1 MALLKVDSVSVRFG
15 GLQAL
20 SAVTID
26 VPENEVTGLIGPN
39 GAGKTTL
46 FNVITGLQPP
56 TGGTVFLDGR
66 DITNAKPHQRA
77 RLGIGRTFQRLETFG
92 TLSVRDNVLVAAE
105 MRRGWSR
112 DRFKPGDLADE
123 LIERI
128 GLTSVAGERVDRLP
142 TGTQRLVEM
151 ARALATKP
159 RVVLLD
165 EPSSG
170 LNESETTE
178 LSELLIELAAT
189 GLAILLVEHD
199 MGLVMSACHHI
210 HVLDFGQTIA
220 FGTPTEVQANPLVRA
235 AYLGEGDEAE
245 EVPEEQ
251 QALLEEVSALQS
263 EVRAETEAPNGAAPV
278 VSVSEPAPDA
288 TEPGTPTPGA
298 AIELINVKAA
308 YGSIDVLHGVS
319 ITIPPGTVYALLG
332 PNGAG
337 KSTTLKVASGR
348 LNPTSGEV
356 RFLGERINGR
366 ASDRLARDGLCTIPE
381 GRGIFPN
388 LTVLENLRTMTYSG
402 VSLSTVEERAYTRFP
417 RLKERRKQM
426 AGTLSGGEQ
435 QMLAIARRHR
445 HRPEGPAAR
454 RAVHG
459 ARSARRL
466 RALRRGEAHRR
477 RRRLDPRRRAVR
489 PRGARRRRR
498 RRHHP
503 ARADPVRGLA
513 AGGGRRTAR
522 RVPRRFRLHLTL
534 TGHHGNSRGARDIS
548 ARALAYSPPPV

>member
-1 MALLKVDSVSVRFG
+1 VALLNVDSVSVRFG

-56 TGGTVFLDGR
+56 TGGTVVLDAR

-77 RLGIGRTFQRLETFG
+77 RLGIGRTFQRLETFS

-112 DRFKPGDLADE
+112 ERFKPGDLVDE
-123 LIERI
+123 LIERL
-128 GLTSVAGERVDRLP
+128 GLTSVAKERVDRLS

-165 EPSSG
+165 EPSAG

-178 LSELLIELAAT
+178 LAELLIELAAT

-210 HVLDFGQTIA
+210 HVLDFGQIIA
-220 FGTPTEVQANPLVRA
+220 YGTPTEVQENPLVRA

-251 QALLEEVSALQS
+251 QALLQEVSALQT
-263 EVRAETEAPNGAAPV
+263 EVHAESDAPNGAAPV
-278 VSVSEPAPDA
+278 VSISEAPA
-288 TEPGTPTPGA
+288 PGTPTPGA
-298 AIELINVKAA
+298 AIELIDVKAA
-308 YGSIDVLHGVS
+308 YGSIDVLHGVN
-319 ITIPPGTVYALLG
+319 ITIAPGTVYALLG

-348 LNPTSGEV
+348 LNPTAGEV
-356 RFLGERINGR
+356 RFLGNRINGR

-402 VSLSTVEERAYTRFP
+402 VSLSTVEDRAYMRFP
-417 RLKERRKQM
+417 RLKERRKQL

-435 QMLAIARRHR
+435 QMLAIARAIGTD
-445 HRPEGPAAR
+445 PK
-454 RAVHG
+454 V
-459 ARSARRL
+459 L
-466 RALRRGEAHRR
+466 L
-477 RRRLDPRRRAVR
+477 LDELSM
-489 PRGARRRRR
+489 
-498 RRHHP
+498 
-503 ARADPVRGLA
+503 GLA
-513 AGGGRRTAR
+513 PLVVSELYDVVKRIAADD
-522 RVPRRFRLHLTL
+522 VSILVVEQFAHEVLDVADIAAIILH
-534 TGHHGNSRGARDIS
+534 GQIQFEG
-548 ARALAYSPPPV
+548 SPPDVAEALQDAYLGGSIST

>member
-1 MALLKVDSVSVRFG
+1 VALLNCDSVSVRFG

-20 SAVTID
+20 AAVTID

-56 TGGTVFLDGR
+56 TGGSVVLDGK

-77 RLGIGRTFQRLETFG
+77 RLGIGRTFQRLETFE

-112 DRFKPGDLADE
+112 EKFKPGDLTDE

-165 EPSSG
+165 EPSAG
-170 LNESETTE
+170 LNEAETSEF
-178 LSELLIELAAT
+178 SELLIELAAT

-199 MGLVMSACHHI
+199 MGLVMSSCHHI
-210 HVLDFGQTIA
+210 HVLDFGQIIA
-220 FGTPTEVQANPLVRA
+220 FGTPTEVQANPVVRA

-251 QALLEEVSALQS
+251 QALLAEVSALQS
-263 EVRAETEAPNGAAPV
+263 EVRAETEPTNGAGTVTA
-278 VSVSEPAPDA
+278 VSEPVPAGA
-288 TEPGTPTPGA
+288 AEPGSPTPGA
-298 AIELINVKAA
+298 AIELIDVKAA
-308 YGSIDVLHGVS
+308 YGSIDVLHGVN

-348 LNPTSGEV
+348 LNPTAGEV
-356 RFLGERINGR
+356 RFLGERVNGR

-402 VSLSTVEERAYTRFP
+402 VSLATIEERAYTRFP
-417 RLKERRKQM
+417 RLKERRKQL

-435 QMLAIARRHR
+435 QMLAIARAIGTD
-445 HRPEGPAAR
+445 PK
-454 RAVHG
+454 V
-459 ARSARRL
+459 L
-466 RALRRGEAHRR
+466 L
-477 RRRLDPRRRAVR
+477 LDELSM
-489 PRGARRRRR
+489 
-498 RRHHP
+498 
-503 ARADPVRGLA
+503 GLA
-513 AGGGRRTAR
+513 PLVVSELYDVVKRIAADDVSILVVEQFAHEVLDVADVAAIILHGRVQFEGSPADVADALQDAYLGG
-522 RVPRRFRLHLTL
+522 
-534 TGHHGNSRGARDIS
+534 SIS
-548 ARALAYSPPPV
+548 T

>member
-1 MALLKVDSVSVRFG
+1 VALLNVDSVSVRFG

-46 FNVITGLQPP
+46 FNVVTGLQPP
-56 TGGTVFLDGR
+56 TGGTISLDGR
-66 DITNAKPHQRA
+66 DITNVKPHQRA
-77 RLGIGRTFQRLETFG
+77 RLGISRTFQRLETFG

-112 DRFKPGDLADE
+112 EKFKPGDLADE
-123 LIERI
+123 LVERL
-128 GLTSVAGERVDRLP
+128 GLTSVAKERVDRLP

-165 EPSSG
+165 EPSAG

-210 HVLDFGQTIA
+210 HVLDFGQIIA
-220 FGTPTEVQANPLVRA
+220 FGTPTEVQENPLVRA

-251 QALLEEVSALQS
+251 QALLQEVSALQS
-263 EVRAETEAPNGAAPV
+263 EVHAESDAPNGAAPV
-278 VSVSEPAPDA
+278 ASVSEP
-288 TEPGTPTPGA
+288 TVPGTPTPGA
-298 AIELINVKAA
+298 AIELIDVKAA
-308 YGSIDVLHGVS
+308 YGSIDVLHGVN
-319 ITIPPGTVYALLG
+319 ITIAPGTVYALLG

-348 LNPTSGEV
+348 LNPTGGEV
-356 RFLGERINGR
+356 RYLGERINGR

-402 VSLSTVEERAYTRFP
+402 VSLSTVEDRAYTRFP

-435 QMLAIARRHR
+435 QMLAIARAIGTD
-445 HRPEGPAAR
+445 PK
-454 RAVHG
+454 V
-459 ARSARRL
+459 L
-466 RALRRGEAHRR
+466 L
-477 RRRLDPRRRAVR
+477 LDELSM
-489 PRGARRRRR
+489 
-498 RRHHP
+498 
-503 ARADPVRGLA
+503 GLA
-513 AGGGRRTAR
+513 PLVVSELYDVVKRIAAEDVSILIVEQFAHEVLDVADTAAII
-522 RVPRRFRLHLTL
+522 LHGQLQFE
-534 TGHHGNSRGARDIS
+534 G
-548 ARALAYSPPPV
+548 SPPDVAEALQDAYLGGSIST

>member
-1 MALLKVDSVSVRFG
+1 VALLNVDQVSVRFG

-20 SAVTID
+20 AAVTID

-46 FNVITGLQPP
+46 FNVITGLQAP
-56 TGGTVFLDGR
+56 TGGTIVLDGK
-66 DITNAKPHQRA
+66 DITTVKPHQRA

-112 DRFKPGDLADE
+112 EKFKPGGLADE

-128 GLTSVAGERVDRLP
+128 GLTSVAQERVDRLP

-170 LNESETTE
+170 LNESETE
-178 LSELLIELAAT
+178 DFAELLIELAGS

-199 MGLVMSACHHI
+199 MSLVMSACHHI
-210 HVLDFGQTIA
+210 HVLDFGQIIA
-220 FGTPTEVQANPLVRA
+220 YGNPTEVQANPLVRA
-235 AYLGEGDEAE
+235 AYLGEGDEAQ

-251 QALLEEVSALQS
+251 QEILLEMTELQS
-263 EVRAETEAPNGAAPV
+263 EVRAETEPTNGAGHVA
-278 VSVSEPAPDA
+278 SVTEPADESA
-288 TEPGTPTPGA
+288 GVPTDGA
-298 AIELINVKAA
+298 ALELIDVRAA

-337 KSTTLKVASGR
+337 KTTTLKVASGQ
-348 LNPTSGEV
+348 LNPTAGEV
-356 RFLGERINGR
+356 RYLGEKVNGR
-366 ASDRLARDGLCTIPE
+366 SSDKLARAGLCTIPE

-388 LTVLENLRTMTYSG
+388 LTVLENLRTMTYTG
-402 VSLSTVEERAYTRFP
+402 TSLAQIEEQAYTRFP

-435 QMLAIARRHR
+435 QMLAIARAIGTE
-445 HRPEGPAAR
+445 PK
-454 RAVHG
+454 V
-459 ARSARRL
+459 L
-466 RALRRGEAHRR
+466 L
-477 RRRLDPRRRAVR
+477 LDELSM
-489 PRGARRRRR
+489 
-498 RRHHP
+498 
-503 ARADPVRGLA
+503 GLA
-513 AGGGRRTAR
+513 PLVVAELYDVVKRIAAEDVSILVVEQFAHEVLDVADVAAIILHGKVQFEGTPTAVADALQDAYLGGS
-522 RVPRRFRLHLTL
+522 V
-534 TGHHGNSRGARDIS
+534 SI
-548 ARALAYSPPPV
+548 

>member
-1 MALLKVDSVSVRFG
+1 
-15 GLQAL
+15 
-20 SAVTID
+20 

-56 TGGTVFLDGR
+56 TGGTVVLDGK
-66 DITNAKPHQRA
+66 DITNVKPHQRA

-92 TLSVRDNVLVAAE
+92 TLSARDNILVAAE

-112 DRFKPGDLADE
+112 EKFKPGTLADE

-128 GLTSVAGERVDRLP
+128 GLTSVADERVDRLS

-170 LNESETTE
+170 LNESETADF
-178 LSELLIELAAT
+178 SELLLELAAS

-220 FGTPTEVQANPLVRA
+220 YGTPTEVQANTLVRA

-245 EVPEEQ
+245 EVPEAQ
-251 QALLEEVSALQS
+251 QALLAEVSALQE
-263 EVRAETEAPNGAAPV
+263 EVRAETEPSNGSTPSI
-278 VSVSEPAPDA
+278 SVSEPAPTTAPA
-288 TEPGTPTPGA
+288 TPGTPTDGA
-298 AIELINVKAA
+298 ALELINVRAA
-308 YGSIDVLHGVS
+308 YGSIDVLHGVN

-337 KSTTLKVASGR
+337 KTTTLKVASGQ
-348 LNPTSGEV
+348 LNPTGGEV
-356 RFLGERINGR
+356 RFLGEKINGR
-366 ASDRLARDGLCTIPE
+366 SSDKIARAGLCTIPE

-388 LTVLENLRTMTYSG
+388 LSVLENLRTMTYTG
-402 VSLSTVEERAYTRFP
+402 TSLAQIEDQTYTRFP
-417 RLKERRKQM
+417 RLKERRKQT

-435 QMLAIARRHR
+435 QMLAIARAIGTE
-445 HRPEGPAAR
+445 PK
-454 RAVHG
+454 V
-459 ARSARRL
+459 L
-466 RALRRGEAHRR
+466 L
-477 RRRLDPRRRAVR
+477 LDELSM
-489 PRGARRRRR
+489 
-498 RRHHP
+498 
-503 ARADPVRGLA
+503 GLA
-513 AGGGRRTAR
+513 PLVVSELYDVVKRIAADDVSILVVEQFAHEVLGVAD
-522 RVPRRFRLHLTL
+522 VAAIILH
-534 TGHHGNSRGARDIS
+534 GKVQFEG
-548 ARALAYSPPPV
+548 SPPEVADALQDAYLGGSVNL

>member
-1 MALLKVDSVSVRFG
+1 VALLNVEDVSVRFG

-20 SAVTID
+20 AAVTID

-56 TGGTVFLDGR
+56 TGGTVVLDGK
-66 DITNAKPHQRA
+66 DITTVKPHQRA

-92 TLSVRDNVLVAAE
+92 TLSVRDNILVAAE
-105 MRRGWSR
+105 MRKGWSR
-112 DRFKPGDLADE
+112 EKFKPGGLADE

-128 GLTSVAGERVDRLP
+128 GLTSVAEERVDRLP

-170 LNESETTE
+170 LNEAETDAF
-178 LSELLIELAAT
+178 SELLIELAAS

-210 HVLDFGQTIA
+210 HVLDFGQIIA
-220 FGTPTEVQANPLVRA
+220 YGTPTEVQADPLVRA
-235 AYLGEGDEAE
+235 AYLGEGDEAD

-251 QALLEEVSALQS
+251 QALLAEVSALQE
-263 EVRAETEAPNGAAPV
+263 EVRAETEPTNGSTPN
-278 VSVSEPAPDA
+278 VSVSEPPPASSA
-288 TEPGTPTPGA
+288 PGTPTEGA
-298 AIELINVKAA
+298 ALELIDVRAA
-308 YGSIDVLHGVS
+308 YGSIDVLHGVN

-337 KSTTLKVASGR
+337 KTTTLKVASGQ
-348 LNPTSGEV
+348 LNPTAGEV

-366 ASDRLARDGLCTIPE
+366 SSDKLARAGLCTIPE

-388 LTVLENLRTMTYSG
+388 LTVLENLRTMTYTG
-402 VSLSTVEERAYTRFP
+402 TSLSQIEEQAYTRFP

-435 QMLAIARRHR
+435 QMLAIARAIGTD
-445 HRPEGPAAR
+445 PK
-454 RAVHG
+454 V
-459 ARSARRL
+459 L
-466 RALRRGEAHRR
+466 L
-477 RRRLDPRRRAVR
+477 LDELSM
-489 PRGARRRRR
+489 
-498 RRHHP
+498 
-503 ARADPVRGLA
+503 GLA
-513 AGGGRRTAR
+513 PLVVSELYDVVKRIAADD
-522 RVPRRFRLHLTL
+522 VSILVVEQFAHEVLDVADVAAIILH
-534 TGHHGNSRGARDIS
+534 GKVQFEG
-548 ARALAYSPPPV
+548 SPPEVAEALQDAYLGGSVSL

>member
-1 MALLKVDSVSVRFG
+1 VALLNVDQVSVRFG

-20 SAVTID
+20 AAVTID

-56 TGGTVFLDGR
+56 TGGTVVLDGK
-66 DITNAKPHQRA
+66 DITTVKPHQRA

-105 MRRGWSR
+105 MRKGWSR
-112 DRFKPGDLADE
+112 EKFKPRGLADE
-123 LIERI
+123 LIDRI
-128 GLTSVAGERVDRLP
+128 GLSSVADERVDRLP

-170 LNESETTE
+170 LNESETSDF
-178 LSELLIELAAT
+178 SELLVELASS

-210 HVLDFGQTIA
+210 HVLDFGQIIA
-220 FGTPTEVQANPLVRA
+220 YGTPSEVQANSLVRA
-235 AYLGEGDEAE
+235 AYLGEGDEAD
-245 EVPEEQ
+245 EVPEAQ
-251 QALLEEVSALQS
+251 QALLAEVTALQD
-263 EVRAETEAPNGAAPV
+263 EVRAESEPETNGATPFF
-278 VSVSEPAPDA
+278 SVSESAPASA
-288 TEPGTPTPGA
+288 TPAVPTEGA
-298 AIELINVKAA
+298 ALELIDVRAA
-308 YGSIDVLHGVS
+308 YGSIDVLHGVN
-319 ITIPPGTVYALLG
+319 ITIPRGTVYALLG

-348 LNPTSGEV
+348 LNPTGGEV
-356 RFLGERINGR
+356 HYLGQKINGR
-366 ASDRLARDGLCTIPE
+366 SADKVARAGLCTIPE

-388 LTVLENLRTMTYSG
+388 LSVLENLRTMTYTG
-402 VSLSTVEERAYTRFP
+402 TSLSRIEEQAYTRFP

-435 QMLAIARRHR
+435 QMLAIARAIGTE
-445 HRPEGPAAR
+445 PK
-454 RAVHG
+454 V
-459 ARSARRL
+459 L
-466 RALRRGEAHRR
+466 L
-477 RRRLDPRRRAVR
+477 LDELSM
-489 PRGARRRRR
+489 
-498 RRHHP
+498 
-503 ARADPVRGLA
+503 GLA
-513 AGGGRRTAR
+513 PLVVSELYDVVKRIAADDVSILVVEQFAHEVLDVADVAAIILHGKLQFEGSPAEVADALQDAYLGGAVSG
-522 RVPRRFRLHLTL
+522 
-534 TGHHGNSRGARDIS
+534 
-548 ARALAYSPPPV
+548 

>member
-1 MALLKVDSVSVRFG
+1 VALLNVEEVSVRFG

-20 SAVTID
+20 ASVTID

-56 TGGTVFLDGR
+56 TGGTVVLDGK
-66 DITNAKPHQRA
+66 DITNVKPHQRA

-92 TLSVRDNVLVAAE
+92 TLSVRDNILVAAE
-105 MRRGWSR
+105 MRKGWSR
-112 DRFKPGDLADE
+112 EKFKPGTLADE

-128 GLTSVAGERVDRLP
+128 GLTSVAQERVDRLP

-170 LNESETTE
+170 LNEAETADF
-178 LSELLIELAAT
+178 SELLVELAAS

-210 HVLDFGQTIA
+210 HVLDFGQIIA
-220 FGTPTEVQANPLVRA
+220 YGTPAEVQANPLVRA
-235 AYLGEGDEAE
+235 AYLGEGDEAD

-251 QALLEEVSALQS
+251 QALLAEVSALQE
-263 EVRAETEAPNGAAPV
+263 EVRAETEPTNGTTPFM
-278 VSVSEPAPDA
+278 SVSETAPTDA
-288 TEPGTPTPGA
+288 TTREPTEGA
-298 AIELINVKAA
+298 ALELIDVRAA

-319 ITIPPGTVYALLG
+319 ITIPRGTVYALLG

-337 KSTTLKVASGR
+337 KSTTLKVASGQ
-348 LNPTSGEV
+348 LNPTAGEV
-356 RFLGERINGR
+356 RYLGEKINGR
-366 ASDRLARDGLCTIPE
+366 SSDKVARAGLCTIPE

-388 LTVLENLRTMTYSG
+388 LTVLENLRTMTYTG
-402 VSLSTVEERAYTRFP
+402 TSLSQIEDQAYLRFP

-435 QMLAIARRHR
+435 QMLAIARAIGTE
-445 HRPEGPAAR
+445 PK
-454 RAVHG
+454 V
-459 ARSARRL
+459 L
-466 RALRRGEAHRR
+466 L
-477 RRRLDPRRRAVR
+477 LDELSM
-489 PRGARRRRR
+489 
-498 RRHHP
+498 
-503 ARADPVRGLA
+503 GLA
-513 AGGGRRTAR
+513 PLVVSELYDVVKRIAADD
-522 RVPRRFRLHLTL
+522 VSILVVEQFAHEVLDVADVAAIILH
-534 TGHHGNSRGARDIS
+534 GKVQFEG
-548 ARALAYSPPPV
+548 SPPEVADALQDAYLGGAIST

>member
-1 MALLKVDSVSVRFG
+1 MALLNVDSVSVRFG

-20 SAVTID
+20 AAVTID

-46 FNVITGLQPP
+46 FNVVTGLQPP
-56 TGGTVFLDGR
+56 TGGTVVLDGK
-66 DITNAKPHQRA
+66 DITTTKPHQRA

-105 MRRGWSR
+105 MRKGWSR
-112 DRFKPGDLADE
+112 EKFKPGALADE

-128 GLTSVAGERVDRLP
+128 GLTSVADERVDRLS

-170 LNESETTE
+170 LNESETGDF
-178 LSELLIELAAT
+178 SELLLELASS

-210 HVLDFGQTIA
+210 HVLDFGQIIA
-220 FGTPTEVQANPLVRA
+220 YGTPTEVQANSLVRA
-235 AYLGEGDEAE
+235 AYLGEGDEAD

-251 QALLEEVSALQS
+251 QALLAEVSALQE
-263 EVRAETEAPNGAAPV
+263 EVRSGAEPTNGSVPSIA
-278 VSVSEPAPDA
+278 VSEPEPTTA
-288 TEPGTPTPGA
+288 PGTPTDGA
-298 AIELINVKAA
+298 ALELIDVRAA
-308 YGSIDVLHGVS
+308 YGSIDVLHGVN
-319 ITIPPGTVYALLG
+319 ITIRPGTVYALLG

-337 KSTTLKVASGR
+337 KTTTLKVASGQLR
-348 LNPTSGEV
+348 PTAGEV
-356 RFLGERINGR
+356 RYLGEKINGR
-366 ASDRLARDGLCTIPE
+366 PADKVARAGLCTIPE

-388 LTVLENLRTMTYSG
+388 LSVLENLRTMTYTG
-402 VSLSTVEERAYTRFP
+402 TSLGQIEEQAYSRFP

-435 QMLAIARRHR
+435 QMLAIARAIGTE
-445 HRPEGPAAR
+445 PK
-454 RAVHG
+454 V
-459 ARSARRL
+459 L
-466 RALRRGEAHRR
+466 L
-477 RRRLDPRRRAVR
+477 LDELSM
-489 PRGARRRRR
+489 
-498 RRHHP
+498 
-503 ARADPVRGLA
+503 GLA
-513 AGGGRRTAR
+513 PLVVSELYDVVKRIAAEDVSILVVEQFAHEVLGVADVAAIILHGKIQFEGAPLEVADALQDAYLGGS
-522 RVPRRFRLHLTL
+522 V
-534 TGHHGNSRGARDIS
+534 NI
-548 ARALAYSPPPV
+548 

>member
-1 MALLKVDSVSVRFG
+1 VALLNVEEVSVRFG

-20 SAVTID
+20 AAVTID
-26 VPENEVTGLIGPN
+26 VPVNEVTGLIGPN

-56 TGGTVFLDGR
+56 TAGTVVLDGR
-66 DITNAKPHQRA
+66 DITQVKPHQRA

-92 TLSVRDNVLVAAE
+92 TLSVRDNVLVASE

-128 GLTSVAGERVDRLP
+128 GLTSVAKERVDRLP

-178 LSELLIELAAT
+178 LAELLIELAAT

-210 HVLDFGQTIA
+210 HVLDFGQIIA
-220 FGTPTEVQANPLVRA
+220 FGTPAEVQENPLVRA
-235 AYLGEGDEAE
+235 AYLGEGDEAD

-251 QALLEEVSALQS
+251 QALLQEVSALQS
-263 EVRAETEAPNGAAPV
+263 EVRAESEAPNGAGSV
-278 VSVSEPAPDA
+278 VSVQEPPLGPIAA
-288 TEPGTPTPGA
+288 GTPTPGA

-308 YGSIDVLHGVS
+308 YGSIDVLHGVN
-319 ITIPPGTVYALLG
+319 ITIPPGMVYALLG

-348 LNPTSGEV
+348 LNPTGGEV
-356 RFLGERINGR
+356 RYLGQRVNGR

-402 VSLSTVEERAYTRFP
+402 VSLSTIEDRAYMRFP
-417 RLKERRKQM
+417 RLKERRKQL

-435 QMLAIARRHR
+435 QMLAIARAIGTD
-445 HRPEGPAAR
+445 PK
-454 RAVHG
+454 V
-459 ARSARRL
+459 L
-466 RALRRGEAHRR
+466 L
-477 RRRLDPRRRAVR
+477 LDELSM
-489 PRGARRRRR
+489 
-498 RRHHP
+498 
-503 ARADPVRGLA
+503 GLA
-513 AGGGRRTAR
+513 PLVVSELYDVVKRIAAEDVSILVVEQFAHEVLDVADVAAIILHGQIELEG
-522 RVPRRFRLHLTL
+522 VPSEVADRLH
-534 TGHHGNSRGARDIS
+534 D
-548 ARALAYSPPPV
+548 AYLGGTVST

>member
-1 MALLKVDSVSVRFG
+1 MALLNVDQVSVRFG

-20 SAVTID
+20 AAVTID

-56 TGGTVFLDGR
+56 TGGTVVLDGK
-66 DITNAKPHQRA
+66 DITTTKPHQRA

-105 MRRGWSR
+105 MRKGWSR
-112 DRFKPGDLADE
+112 EKFKPGVLADE

-128 GLTSVAGERVDRLP
+128 GLTSVANERVDRLS

-170 LNESETTE
+170 LNESETDDF
-178 LSELLIELAAT
+178 SELLLELAGS

-199 MGLVMSACHHI
+199 MGLVMSSCHHI
-210 HVLDFGQTIA
+210 HVLDFGQIIA

-235 AYLGEGDEAE
+235 AYLGEGDEAD
-245 EVPEEQ
+245 EVPEAQ
-251 QALLEEVSALQS
+251 QALLAEVSALQE
-263 EVRAETEAPNGAAPV
+263 EVRAESEPSNGSTP
-278 VSVSEPAPDA
+278 SITVSEPAPDA
-288 TEPGTPTPGA
+288 PATTPGTATEGA
-298 AIELINVKAA
+298 ALELIDVRAA
-308 YGSIDVLHGVS
+308 YGSIDVLHGVN
-319 ITIPPGTVYALLG
+319 ITIMPGTVYALLG

-337 KSTTLKVASGR
+337 KTTTLKVASGQ
-348 LNPTSGEV
+348 LNPTAGEV
-356 RFLGERINGR
+356 RFLGEKINGR
-366 ASDRLARDGLCTIPE
+366 AADKVARAGLCTIPE

-388 LTVLENLRTMTYSG
+388 LSVLENLRTMTYTG
-402 VSLSTVEERAYTRFP
+402 TSLSTIEDQAYTRFP

-435 QMLAIARRHR
+435 QMLAIARAIGTEPKVLLLDELSMGLAPLVVSELYDVVKRIAADDVSILVVEQFAHEVLGVADVAAIIL
-445 HRPEGPAAR
+445 HGAIQFEGPPTEVAD
-454 RAVHG
+454 
-459 ARSARRL
+459 
-466 RALRRGEAHRR
+466 ALQDAY
-477 RRRLDPRRRAVR
+477 L
-489 PRGARRRRR
+489 
-498 RRHHP
+498 
-503 ARADPVRGLA
+503 
-513 AGGGRRTAR
+513 GGS
-522 RVPRRFRLHLTL
+522 VNL
-534 TGHHGNSRGARDIS
+534 
-548 ARALAYSPPPV
+548 

>member
-1 MALLKVDSVSVRFG
+1 VALLNVESVSVRFG

-20 SAVTID
+20 AAVTID
-26 VPENEVTGLIGPN
+26 VPEREVTGLIGPN

-56 TGGTVFLDGR
+56 TGGTVILDGK
-66 DITNAKPHQRA
+66 DITEVKPHKRA

-105 MRRGWSR
+105 MRKGWSR
-112 DRFKPGDLADE
+112 EKFKPGTMADE

-128 GLTSVAGERVDRLP
+128 GLTSVADERVDRLP
-142 TGTQRLVEM
+142 TGTQRLVEI

-170 LNESETTE
+170 LNEAETEE
-178 LSELLIELAAT
+178 LSELLIELAAS

-199 MGLVMSACHHI
+199 MGLVMSSCHHI
-210 HVLDFGQTIA
+210 HVLDFGQIIA
-220 FGTPTEVQANPLVRA
+220 YGTPEEVQANTLVRA

-245 EVPEEQ
+245 EVPEAQ
-251 QALLEEVSALQS
+251 QALLAEVSALQE
-263 EVRAETEAPNGAAPV
+263 EVRAETEPTNGSTPTI
-278 VSVSEPAPDA
+278 SVSEP
-288 TEPGTPTPGA
+288 TVVSTPGVPTDGA
-298 AIELINVKAA
+298 ALELIDVRAA

-348 LNPTSGEV
+348 LNPTGGEV

-366 ASDRLARDGLCTIPE
+366 ASDKLARAGLCTIPE

-388 LTVLENLRTMTYSG
+388 LSVLENLRTMTYTG
-402 VSLSTVEERAYTRFP
+402 TSLATIEEQAYTRFP
-417 RLKERRKQM
+417 RLKERRKQT

-435 QMLAIARRHR
+435 QMLAIARAIGTD
-445 HRPEGPAAR
+445 PK
-454 RAVHG
+454 V
-459 ARSARRL
+459 L
-466 RALRRGEAHRR
+466 L
-477 RRRLDPRRRAVR
+477 LDELSM
-489 PRGARRRRR
+489 
-498 RRHHP
+498 
-503 ARADPVRGLA
+503 GLA
-513 AGGGRRTAR
+513 PLVVSELYDVVKRIAADDVSILVVEQFAHEVLDVADVAAIILHGRVQFEGAPTEVADALQDAYLGGS
-522 RVPRRFRLHLTL
+522 V
-534 TGHHGNSRGARDIS
+534 N
-548 ARALAYSPPPV
+548 

>member
-1 MALLKVDSVSVRFG
+1 VALLNVDSVSVRFG

-20 SAVTID
+20 AAVTID

-56 TGGTVFLDGR
+56 TGGTVVLDGK
-66 DITNAKPHQRA
+66 DITTTKPHQRA

-105 MRRGWSR
+105 MRKGWSR
-112 DRFKPGDLADE
+112 EKFKPGVLADE

-128 GLTSVAGERVDRLP
+128 GLTSVATERVDRLS

-170 LNESETTE
+170 LNEAETADF
-178 LSELLIELAAT
+178 SELLLELAES

-210 HVLDFGQTIA
+210 HVLDFGQIIA
-220 FGTPTEVQANPLVRA
+220 YGTPTEVQANTLVRA

-245 EVPEEQ
+245 EVPEAQ
-251 QALLEEVSALQS
+251 QALLAEVSALQE
-263 EVRAETEAPNGAAPV
+263 EVRAETEPTNGSTP
-278 VSVSEPAPDA
+278 SITVSEPPPA
-288 TEPGTPTPGA
+288 TTTASTPTEGA
-298 AIELINVKAA
+298 ALELIDVRAA
-308 YGSIDVLHGVS
+308 YGSIDVLHGVN
-319 ITIPPGTVYALLG
+319 ITIRPGTVYALLG

-337 KSTTLKVASGR
+337 KTTTLKVASGQ
-348 LNPTSGEV
+348 LKPTAGEV
-356 RFLGERINGR
+356 RYLGEKINGR
-366 ASDRLARDGLCTIPE
+366 PADKVARAGLCTIPE

-388 LTVLENLRTMTYSG
+388 LSVLENLRTMTYTG
-402 VSLSTVEERAYTRFP
+402 TSLSEIEDQAYSRFP

-435 QMLAIARRHR
+435 QMLAIARAIGTE
-445 HRPEGPAAR
+445 PK
-454 RAVHG
+454 V
-459 ARSARRL
+459 L
-466 RALRRGEAHRR
+466 L
-477 RRRLDPRRRAVR
+477 LDELSM
-489 PRGARRRRR
+489 
-498 RRHHP
+498 
-503 ARADPVRGLA
+503 GLA
-513 AGGGRRTAR
+513 PLVVSELYDVVKRIAADDVSILVVEQFAHEVLGVAD
-522 RVPRRFRLHLTL
+522 VAAIILH
-534 TGHHGNSRGARDIS
+534 GKVQFEG
-548 ARALAYSPPPV
+548 SPPEVADALHDAYLGGSVNL